1 MLADRPADAGDP
13 LIARHPE
20 PDPARAGMR
29 ERSTLAAGPVPGP
42 AADHLH
48 RLRPRRSWTAWPP

>member
-1 MLADRPADAGDP
+1 MLADRPADVRDP

-20 PDPARAGMR
+20 PDPARAGIR
-29 ERSTLAAGPVPGP
+29 ERSAAGPVPGP

-48 RLRPRRSWTAWPP
+48 RLRPRRSWTARPP